1 MENRSA
7 DVVVIG
13 GGIAGCASAYYL
25 ARRGVSVIVC
35 EKGDVGLEQSSRNWG
50 FVRQQGRDAA
60 ELPLMMACNRIWQG
74 LEQELEADLAWIQG
88 GNLALAYDE
97 KRMALI
103 EQWLPLAKQH
113 GLDTRLLTPRQIQ
126 ALIPGSKAKLLGAMY
141 TPGDGQ
147 AEPQKVCPAFKRASQ
162 ALGAR
167 FMTGCAV
174 EGIERQGGAVSG
186 VNTEQGRIR
195 AATVVCAAGAW
206 STRLVR
212 PLGVRLPSLWIKG
225 TVARTAPVRTLVASG
240 VWGNAAFRQRRD
252 GRLYLALGVEGEHDL
267 MIDSLRFL
275 PAFLPVYR
283 QNRTELKIRLGS
295 VLLDDLRGRFDDYRR
310 HRALDPPPSRKEIE
324 MAVGRMQAEYDGLN
338 GLTVERKWAG
348 YMDCTPDM
356 LPVIDKLDRPRGLV
370 LATGF
375 SGHGFGM
382 GPIVG
387 KLVSELIVD
396 AKPSL
401 DISGLCFSRFKEGLR
416 RKPLQVV

>member
-1 MENRSA
+1 MENRST
-7 DVVVIG
+7 DVVVVG
-13 GGIAGCASAYYL
+13 GGIVGCASAYYL
-25 ARRGVSVIVC
+25 AKRGVSVVVC

-74 LEQELEADLAWIQG
+74 LEAELEADLEWIQG
-88 GNLALAYDE
+88 GNLALAYDG
-97 KRMALI
+97 KRMELI
-103 EQWLPLAKQH
+103 EKWLPLAKEH
-113 GLDTRLLTPRQIQ
+113 GLDTRLLTPQQFRD
-126 ALIPGSKAKLLGAMY
+126 LIPAAKAKLLGAMY

-147 AEPQKVCPAFKRASQ
+147 AEPQKVCPAFQRAAQ

-174 EGIERQGGAVSG
+174 EGIELQSGAVSG
-186 VNTEQGRIR
+186 VHTEQGHIR
-195 AATVVCAAGAW
+195 ASTVVCAAGAW

-212 PLGVRLPSLWIKG
+212 PLGVRLPSLWMKG
-225 TVARTAPVRTLVASG
+225 SVVRTAPVKKLIAAG

-252 GRLYLALGVEGEHDL
+252 GRLYMALGVEGEHHL

-283 QNRTELKIRLGS
+283 QNRAEVKFKLGR
-295 VLLDDLRGRFDDYRR
+295 VLVDDLLGRFDDYRC
-310 HRALDPPPSRKEIE
+310 HRALDPPPSRKAIE
-324 MAVGRMQAEYDGLN
+324 MTVGHMQAEYDGLN
-338 GLTVERKWAG
+338 GLTVERRWAG

-356 LPVIDKLDRPRGLV
+356 LPVIDQLDRPRGLV

-387 KLVSELIVD
+387 RLVSEIIVD

-401 DISGLCFSRFKEGLR
+401 DIGELRFSRFHEGIS
-416 RKPLQVV
+416 RKSKQVV